1 MGLARSVRAVM
12 FSKRPVRSGLAVG
25 SIQSFCLL
33 QATLL
38 ALLGAQATS
47 IQRGLAQETSQEAL
61 QETQGRTR
69 PGSSAGNGPIADLTD
84 GVIDNRRIYNTF
96 VNRGRRLLSSDFP
109 SEGLPENTDSPA
121 GEQIRQMLKRAPN
134 RTPNRMELGL
144 LETSEVE
151 VKPQDL
157 HDRLRRA
164 SMMIGTLYDCGRCKN
179 LHGNISGGVIIG
191 EDGLVLTNYHVLDR
205 KPDEKVQGFVA
216 MDFQGRC
223 FAIAEVLAA
232 WESADVVLI
241 RLENTATKFEPVG
254 LASSNP
260 KPLTDVV
267 VMSHPHNEFYV
278 VTTGLASRLTKPTME
293 GDSNTWLE
301 ITAEFSGGS
310 SGSGVFN
317 TQGELVG
324 LVSRIHPMFREQEKS
339 SAARAAGEDRSAGV
353 GQGRDSGAG
362 RQYYPEQILRRC
374 VPIESIHKLLS
385 TR

>member
-47 IQRGLAQETSQEAL
+47 MQRGLAQETSQEAL

-301 ITAEFSGGS
+301 ITAELSGGS

>member
-47 IQRGLAQETSQEAL
+47 MQRGLAQETSQEAL

>member
-47 IQRGLAQETSQEAL
+47 MQRGLAQETSQEAL

-267 VMSHPHNEFYV
+267 VMSHPHNEFFV

-353 GQGRDSGAG
+353 GPGRDSGAG
-362 RQYYPEQILRRC
+362 RQYYPVQILRRC

>member
-47 IQRGLAQETSQEAL
+47 MQRGLAQETSQEAL

-385 TR
+385 IR

>member
-38 ALLGAQATS
+38 ALLGDQATS
-47 IQRGLAQETSQEAL
+47 MQRGLAQETSQEAL

-267 VMSHPHNEFYV
+267 VMSHPHNEFFV

>member
-1 MGLARSVRAVM
+1 LRS
-12 FSKRPVRSGLAVG
+12 
-25 SIQSFCLL
+25 I
-33 QATLL
+33 
-38 ALLGAQATS
+38 LGVC
-47 IQRGLAQETSQEAL
+47 LAQILTFGLVYAQLACTQLACAQEASAD
-61 QETQGRTR
+61 TQGSNR
-69 PGSSAGNGPIADLTD
+69 PGSSAGNGPIEDLTS

-96 VNRGRRLLSSDFP
+96 VNRGRRLISSDFP
-109 SEGLPENTDSPA
+109 SDSLPQNTESLA
-121 GEQIRQMLKRAPN
+121 SEQIRQMLKSAPN
-134 RTPNRMELGL
+134 R
-144 LETSEVE
+144 LEVRLPEIPEVSRE
-151 VKPQDL
+151 EF

-179 LHGNISGGVIIG
+179 LHANISGGVVIG
-191 EDGLVLTNYHVLDR
+191 QDGLVLTNYHVLDR
-205 KPDEKVQGFVA
+205 KDDQKVQAMVA
-216 MDFQGRC
+216 MDCHGRC

-241 RLENTATKFEPVG
+241 RLQSTPTNDSTATKFEPVR
-254 LASSNP
+254 LASWNP

-339 SAARAAGEDRSAGV
+339 GADRSGGAG
-353 GQGRDSGAG
+353 QARDTGAG
-362 RQYYPEQILRRC
+362 RQFYPEQILRRC
-374 VPIESIHKLLS
+374 VPIESIHKLL
-385 TR
+385 TAR

>member
-47 IQRGLAQETSQEAL
+47 MQRGLAQETSQEAL

-96 VNRGRRLLSSDFP
+96 VNRGRRLLSSGFP

>member
-12 FSKRPVRSGLAVG
+12 FSKRPVRSGLEVG

-47 IQRGLAQETSQEAL
+47 MQRGLAQETSQEAL

-216 MDFQGRC
+216 MDYQGRC

-267 VMSHPHNEFYV
+267 VMSHPHNEFFV

-353 GQGRDSGAG
+353 GQGRDSGPG

>member
-47 IQRGLAQETSQEAL
+47 MQRGLAQETSQEAL

-301 ITAEFSGGS
+301 ITAEFSEVRAVRGFSTPKGS
-310 SGSGVFN
+310 
-317 TQGELVG
+317 
-324 LVSRIHPMFREQEKS
+324 
-339 SAARAAGEDRSAGV
+339 
-353 GQGRDSGAG
+353 
-362 RQYYPEQILRRC
+362 
-374 VPIESIHKLLS
+374 
-385 TR
+385 

>member
-33 QATLL
+33 QLILL

-47 IQRGLAQETSQEAL
+47 MQRGLAQEAL

-267 VMSHPHNEFYV
+267 VMSHPHNEFFV

>member
-1 MGLARSVRAVM
+1 M
-12 FSKRPVRSGLAVG
+12 
-25 SIQSFCLL
+25 
-33 QATLL
+33 
-38 ALLGAQATS
+38 
-47 IQRGLAQETSQEAL
+47 

-353 GQGRDSGAG
+353 GQGRDSDAG

>member
-1 MGLARSVRAVM
+1 MGPARSVRAVM
-12 FSKRPVRSGLAVG
+12 FSKRPVRSGLEIG
-25 SIQSFCLL
+25 SIQSICLIQL
-33 QATLL
+33 TLL
-38 ALLGAQATS
+38 ALVGAQATS
-47 IQRGLAQETSQEAL
+47 TRMALAQETSQETS
-61 QETQGRTR
+61 QENQGRTR
-69 PGSSAGNGPIADLTD
+69 PGSSASNGPIADLTD

-121 GEQIRQMLKRAPN
+121 VEKFRLMLKRAPN

-144 LETSEVE
+144 LETSEI
-151 VKPQDL
+151 KPEDL

-191 EDGLVLTNYHVLDR
+191 ENGLVLTNYHVLDR

-216 MDFQGRC
+216 MDYQGRC

-241 RLENTATKFEPVG
+241 RLENTSTKFEPVR

-278 VTTGLASRLTKPTME
+278 VTTGFASRLTKPTME

-339 SAARAAGEDRSAGV
+339 SAVRAAGEDRSAGV
-353 GQGRDSGAG
+353 GQGREPGAG

>member
-47 IQRGLAQETSQEAL
+47 MQRVLAQETSQEAL

>member
-33 QATLL
+33 QLTLL

-47 IQRGLAQETSQEAL
+47 MQRGLAQETSQEAL

-144 LETSEVE
+144 LETSVVE

-353 GQGRDSGAG
+353 GQGRDSGPG

>member
-1 MGLARSVRAVM
+1 
-12 FSKRPVRSGLAVG
+12 
-25 SIQSFCLL
+25 
-33 QATLL
+33 
-38 ALLGAQATS
+38 
-47 IQRGLAQETSQEAL
+47 
-61 QETQGRTR
+61 
-69 PGSSAGNGPIADLTD
+69 
-84 GVIDNRRIYNTF
+84 
-96 VNRGRRLLSSDFP
+96 
-109 SEGLPENTDSPA
+109 
-121 GEQIRQMLKRAPN
+121 
-134 RTPNRMELGL
+134 
-144 LETSEVE
+144 
-151 VKPQDL
+151 
-157 HDRLRRA
+157 
-164 SMMIGTLYDCGRCKN
+164 

-223 FAIAEVLAA
+223 FAIAEVMAA

-241 RLENTATKFEPVG
+241 RLENTTTKFEPVG
-254 LASSNP
+254 LASTNP

-317 TQGELVG
+317 TQGDLVG

-339 SAARAAGEDRSAGV
+339 SAARPVGEDRSAGV
-353 GQGRDSGAG
+353 GQGRDAGAG

>member
-47 IQRGLAQETSQEAL
+47 MQRGLAQETSQEAL

-267 VMSHPHNEFYV
+267 VMSHPHNEFFV

>member
-33 QATLL
+33 QLTLL

-47 IQRGLAQETSQEAL
+47 MQRALAQETSQETS
-61 QETQGRTR
+61 QENQGRTR

-267 VMSHPHNEFYV
+267 VMSHPHNEFFV
-278 VTTGLASRLTKPTME
+278 VTTGLSSRLTKPTME

>member
-47 IQRGLAQETSQEAL
+47 MQRGLAQETSQEAL

-339 SAARAAGEDRSAGV
+339 SAARAAGDDRSAGV

>member
-47 IQRGLAQETSQEAL
+47 MQRGLAQETSQEAL

-216 MDFQGRC
+216 MDYQGRC

-353 GQGRDSGAG
+353 GQGRDSGPG

>member
-47 IQRGLAQETSQEAL
+47 MQRGLAQETSQEAL

-353 GQGRDSGAG
+353 GQGRDSGPG

>member
-47 IQRGLAQETSQEAL
+47 MQRGLAQETS

-216 MDFQGRC
+216 MDYQGRC

-267 VMSHPHNEFYV
+267 VMSHPHNEFFV

>member
-47 IQRGLAQETSQEAL
+47 MQRGLAQETSQEAL

-216 MDFQGRC
+216 MDYQGRC

>member
-1 MGLARSVRAVM
+1 M
-12 FSKRPVRSGLAVG
+12 FSMRPVRSGLAIG
-25 SIQSFCLL
+25 SIHAICLVL
-33 QATLL
+33 FTLL

-47 IQRGLAQETSQEAL
+47 MQRAQAQEAS

-69 PGSSAGNGPIADLTD
+69 PGSSSGNGPIADLTD

-109 SEGLPENTDSPA
+109 SEGLPENTDSTA

-134 RTPNRMELGL
+134 RTPNPTEFRFP
-144 LETSEVE
+144 ETSD

-164 SMMIGTLYDCGRCKN
+164 SVMIGTLYDCGRCKN

-317 TQGELVG
+317 NQGDLVG

-339 SAARAAGEDRSAGV
+339 SAARPVGEERSAGV